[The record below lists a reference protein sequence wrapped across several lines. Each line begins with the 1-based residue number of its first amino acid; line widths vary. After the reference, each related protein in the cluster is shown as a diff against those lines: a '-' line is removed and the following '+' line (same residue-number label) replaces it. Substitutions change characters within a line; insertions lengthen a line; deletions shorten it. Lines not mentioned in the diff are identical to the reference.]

1 MVKRAPNSIP
11 QRGKDGNLNLKLLQT
26 HSLTVEN
33 WNFKLRLDLTG
44 YFATLISKLG
54 MQLITCI
61 SPFRLFTAS
70 SIRISFLDTF
80 SFYTHAEG
88 QNQVEILMSSTYFD
102 S

>member
-1 MVKRAPNSIP
+1 M
-11 QRGKDGNLNLKLLQT
+11 

-44 YFATLISKLG
+44 YFATLISKLR

-61 SPFRLFTAS
+61 SAGVSIPPLRLFTAI

-80 SFYTHAEG
+80 SFYTYAEG
-88 QNQVEILMSSTYFD
+88 QNQVEILMSLTYFD
-102 S
+102 SLFSFFCNSKDK

>member
-1 MVKRAPNSIP
+1 MVKRVRNSIP
-11 QRGKDGNLNLKLLQT
+11 QSGNDGNPNLKLLQT

-44 YFATLISKLG
+44 YFATLISKLS

-61 SPFRLFTAS
+61 SGGVSIPPLRLFTAS

-80 SFYTHAEG
+80 LFYTHVEG
-88 QNQVEILMSSTYFD
+88 QN
-102 S
+102 

>member
-11 QRGKDGNLNLKLLQT
+11 QRGKDGNPNLKLLQT

-44 YFATLISKLG
+44 YFATLISKLS

-61 SPFRLFTAS
+61 SAGVSIPPLRLFTAS

-80 SFYTHAEG
+80 LFYTHAEG
-88 QNQVEILMSSTYFD
+88 QN
-102 S
+102 